1 MTGLLLINN
10 GGCMNNKPKTKLL
23 TISLLCCGRADTTER
38 CLKSLMPLREAIDSE
53 LQVVDTGC
61 SPETRAVIEK
71 YADEIFEFTWVNDF
85 AAARNFQLDQ
95 ANGKIFLFIDDDEF
109 FLDCKYMI
117 EFFKRPDCT
126 EYNIGGYYQRNYL
139 DFEGL
144 EYEDIEVIRM
154 CTVTPETYFVGK
166 VHEYI
171 EPSYGNAMF
180 MDARAGHYGYVYT
193 SKEDNVKHSMR
204 NIPLLKEMMEED
216 PENLRWP
223 YQLAQEYRAI
233 EYYED
238 LLELCKNAFDL
249 SIKLGGE
256 ESLRYRGPFATGIM
270 IALINLERNDE
281 VLAFYEDQ
289 MPKKE
294 ILPIPKAKLSVYAAK
309 VMFIRGMNEE
319 CEKAVNYYFD
329 IKEHDGSDRSQ
340 MFIQGGIFLNDTFD
354 DVNQNA
360 MYCYLMTC
368 GMRRNDFGPLVH
380 YYRRIS
386 WDSKVVRINR
396 GFVMTLI
403 AKSAQF
409 GYKKELRDVLNKFF
423 VRPGFRDI
431 LEKEIDD
438 NFEALDEE
446 RIKNLKAAFKTTDRE
461 KELVLF
467 IDIREKERNLLDL
480 DEEASYRE
488 IIAAMLDYAETI
500 LTWNEIHCQ
509 WIEERDGGVLQEKE
523 VRVANVIKTFAE
535 HADENPTKALG
546 ELKTIIGLRPVLDP
560 TIQKLTRA
568 YGEYQKV
575 VIAKNSDPAKFQEMY
590 NLEEAVLHQIAELDA
605 SGKSEEALATY
616 QQLVEIMRN
625 TYGVETLHI

>member
-10 GGCMNNKPKTKLL
+10 GGRMNNKPKTKLL

-71 YADEIFEFTWVNDF
+71 YADEVFEFTWVNDF

-117 EFFKRPDCT
+117 EFFQRPDCT
-126 EYNIGGYYQRNYL
+126 DYNIGGYYQRNYL

-180 MDARAGHYGYVYT
+180 MDARAGHFGYVYV

-204 NIPLLKEMMEED
+204 NIPLLKEMMETYPD
-216 PENLRWP
+216 NLRWP

-233 EYYED
+233 EYYEE
-238 LLELCKNAFDL
+238 LLDLCKKAYDTSL
-249 SIKLGGE
+249 EIGDE
-256 ESLRYRGPFATGIM
+256 ESLRYRGPFAAGVM
-270 IALINLERNDE
+270 IALANLKRDDE
-281 VLAFYEDQ
+281 VLAYYEEQ
-289 MPKKE
+289 MSKNE
-294 ILPIPKAKLSVYAAK
+294 ILPIPKAKLAAIAAK
-309 VMFIRGMNEE
+309 VMFVRGMNDE
-319 CEKAVNYYFD
+319 CEKTSNFYFD
-329 IKEHDGSDRSQ
+329 VKEHDGSDRGQ
-340 MFIQGGIFLNDTFD
+340 MFIQGGIFINDTFD
-354 DVNQNA
+354 DVHQNA

-386 WDSKVVRINR
+386 WDSAVVRINR

-403 AKSAQF
+403 AKSAQY

-461 KELVLF
+461 KELVLY

-480 DEEASYRE
+480 DEEVSYRN
-488 IIAAMLDYAETI
+488 ILPAVLDYAETI
-500 LTWNEIHCQ
+500 LTWNQVHCE
-509 WIEERDGGVLQEKE
+509 WTEEKDDGAFQQKE
-523 VRVANVIKTFAE
+523 VRVANVLKTFAE

-546 ELKTIIGLRPVLDP
+546 ELKTIIGFRPVLDP

-575 VIAKNSDPAKFQEMY
+575 VIAQKSDPAKFQEMY

-605 SGKSEEALATY
+605 AGKSEEALATY
-616 QQLVEIMRN
+616 SQLVEIIRS
-625 TYGVETLHI
+625 TYGIDTLHI